1 MLKLKGNIIWLL
13 LYALAFLS
21 CSHLPQTYPPPNI
34 SMHDKFE
41 QLQNI
46 QPSVAE
52 ENKQIQPET
61 YQTNPEKKHELF
73 QENDSYNYDEYTIG
87 ITEKPSEEKSGVDET
102 ASIYSLPIENNGKT
116 REYIDKA
123 LGKNRNYYISVLNR
137 FEKVRPRM
145 EAILEEQGLPKD
157 LVYVAFVESGG
168 NPNALSPSGAG
179 GYWQFLPGTARLYG
193 LKIDRWVDERKD
205 LEKSTRA
212 AAKYLNQLNNMFGD
226 WLLAC
231 AAYNA
236 GEMAI
241 DKILK
246 NNSNVKTFWDISP
259 DMIYKYETIAFV
271 PKILAAIQIGRNRV
285 KYDIPQAIDPEPV
298 SYDTVTINSYTT
310 FEQIAEITGR
320 SISSIAVLNPELT
333 RKSTPPYAREYKVKV
348 PAGTGELVASS
359 LKSDKNRAVQYAS
372 YAVQKGDTLFS
383 IAKQHHITTEKIS
396 AFNKIGKKD
405 RLSPGTIL
413 IIPEDIYLKQSE
425 KRILASKDFRTHK
438 SNPTHEEFAEAD
450 SNTDT
455 GITNKKIS
463 YSSMPSVKKNPRL
476 IRYNVKKGDTIWK
489 ISKRYEVKEEEIK
502 KWNQLNSASSIHPG
516 DMLTI
521 YLKHKKD

>member
-1 MLKLKGNIIWLL
+1 MLKLKGNLIWLL

-21 CSHLPQTYPPPNI
+21 CSHMPQTYPPPNI
-34 SMHDKFE
+34 SMYEKLE
-41 QLQNI
+41 QPQSI
-46 QPSVAE
+46 QPLIAE
-52 ENKQIQPET
+52 ENKQMSPG
-61 YQTNPEKKHELF
+61 TNQNKPEKIQELL
-73 QENDSYNYDEYTIG
+73 QENDSNNYNEYTIG
-87 ITEKPSEEKSGVDET
+87 MTEECPEEKNGIDET
-102 ASIYSLPIENNGKT
+102 VSIYTLPIENNNKT

-123 LGKNRNYYISVLNR
+123 LGKNRTYYISVLNR
-137 FEKVRPRM
+137 FEKVRPKM

-157 LVYVAFVESGG
+157 LAYVAFVESGG
-168 NPNALSPSGAG
+168 NPHALSPSGAG

-241 DKILK
+241 DRILK
-246 NNSNVKTFWDISP
+246 KNDHVKTFWDISP

-271 PKILAAIQIGRNRV
+271 PKILAAVQIGRNRD
-285 KYDIPQAIDPEPV
+285 KYDIPLAIDPEPIC
-298 SYDTVTINSYTT
+298 YDTVTINSYTT
-310 FEQIAEITGR
+310 FEQIADLTGY
-320 SISSIAVLNPELT
+320 SMSSIAVLNPELT
-333 RKSTPPYAREYKVKV
+333 RRCTPPYAKDYKLKV

-359 LKSDKNRAVQYAS
+359 LKSNKNQAVQYVS
-372 YAVQKGDTLFS
+372 YSVQKGDTLFS
-383 IAKQHHITTEKIS
+383 IAKKHHISTEEIS

-405 RLSPGTIL
+405 RLPAGTIL

-425 KRILASKDFRTHK
+425 KRVLASKDFRTHK
-438 SNPTHEEFAEAD
+438 NSQPQEEVAEAD
-450 SNTDT
+450 SNADT
-455 GITNKKIS
+455 GIVKKKIAYTS
-463 YSSMPSVKKNPRL
+463 IPAIKKTPRL

-489 ISKRYEVKEEEIK
+489 ISKHYEVKEEDVK
-502 KWNQLNSASSIHPG
+502 KWNQLNSASSIRPG
-516 DMLTI
+516 DKLTI
-521 YLKHKKD
+521 YLKQKK

>member
-21 CSHLPQTYPPPNI
+21 CSHMPQTYPPPNV
-34 SMHDKFE
+34 SMHEKLE
-41 QLQNI
+41 QPQSI

-52 ENKQIQPET
+52 ENKQISPET
-61 YQTNPEKKHELF
+61 IQTNPPKKQELV
-73 QENDSYNYDEYTIG
+73 QENDSNNYNEYTIG
-87 ITEKPSEEKSGVDET
+87 ITEKYPEEKNDIDET
-102 ASIYSLPIENNGKT
+102 VSIYSLPIENNGKT

-123 LGKNRNYYISVLNR
+123 LGKNRTYYISVLNR

-145 EAILEEQGLPKD
+145 ESILEEQGLPKD

-168 NPNALSPSGAG
+168 NPHALSPSGAG

-212 AAKYLNQLNNMFGD
+212 AAKYLNQLNSMFGD

-241 DKILK
+241 DRILK
-246 NNSNVKTFWDISP
+246 KNSDVKTFWDISP
-259 DMIYKYETIAFV
+259 EMIYKYETIAFV
-271 PKILAAIQIGRNRV
+271 PKILAAVQIGRNRD
-285 KYDIPQAIDPEPV
+285 KYDIPQAIDPEPM
-298 SYDTVTINSYTT
+298 SYDTITINSYTT

-333 RKSTPPYAREYKVKV
+333 RKCTPPYAREYKLKV

-359 LKSDKNRAVQYAS
+359 LKSDKSQAVQYAS

-383 IAKQHHITTEKIS
+383 IAKKHHITTEKIS

-425 KRILASKDFRTHK
+425 KRFLASKDFRIHK
-438 SNPTHEEFAEAD
+438 NSLPQEELAEAD
-450 SNTDT
+450 SDTDT
-455 GITNKKIS
+455 GIEKKKIS
-463 YSSMPSVKKNPRL
+463 YTSIPAIKKNSRL

-489 ISKRYEVKEEEIK
+489 ISKRYEVKEEDVK

-516 DMLTI
+516 DRLTI